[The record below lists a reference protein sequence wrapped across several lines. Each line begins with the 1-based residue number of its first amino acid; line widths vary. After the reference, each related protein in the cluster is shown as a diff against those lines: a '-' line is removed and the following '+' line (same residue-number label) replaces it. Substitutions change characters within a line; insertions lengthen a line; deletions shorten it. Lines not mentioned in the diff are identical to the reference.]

1 MKAKKRVTDQI
12 SFHLSLINLT
22 EILLSPIK
30 WVAISAHERKV
41 VGSNLVPSKIL
52 KGNAADAEYMARKI
66 SEFNP
71 SSIKKKKTKI

>member
-1 MKAKKRVTDQI
+1 
-12 SFHLSLINLT
+12 
-22 EILLSPIK
+22 
-30 WVAISAHERKV
+30 

-71 SSIKKKKTKI
+71 SSIKKKKRKYRFRPHQKEPLKNMFQQ